1 MVRMRVFA
9 GPNGSGK
16 TTLNEYLQGQVNFG
30 VYLNPDDFYNV
41 ITQNRTLDLTEYGIT
56 SEKVDWHHFQNSHT
70 LYKTLP
76 ANDAQ
81 VKEERN
87 TLIFSKPPSVY
98 LVSIVISYVRQL
110 LFEDEKTFS
119 FETVFSHPS
128 KVQLMQEAAQRSYRT
143 YLYFVCTN
151 SPDINV
157 LRVQQRTREGGHDVP
172 EEKIRARYD
181 RSLTNLTQAIS
192 IAYRTYL
199 FDNSGREAS
208 LIADVTPGKRLNLR
222 RHTAPPWFHEHVL
235 PLFS

>member
-1 MVRMRVFA
+1 MARMRVFA

-16 TTLNEYLQGQVNFG
+16 TTLNEYLRGQFKFG
-30 VYLNPDDFYNV
+30 VYLNPDDFYNR
-41 ITQNRTLDLTEYGIT
+41 ICRDKALDLTQYGIT
-56 SEKVDWHHFQNSHT
+56 CKAIPWRQFQESHT
-70 LYKTLP
+70 LSKELP
-76 ANDAQ
+76 VRDAQ
-81 VKEERN
+81 VHAQRN
-87 TLIFSKPPSVY
+87 TLVFSKPPSVY

-110 LFEDEKTFS
+110 LIDAEKTFS
-119 FETVFSHPS
+119 FETVFSHAS
-128 KVQLMQEAAQRSYRT
+128 KVQLMKQAADRGYRT

-172 EEKIRARYD
+172 EEKIRVRYE
-181 RSLTNLTQAIS
+181 RSLANLTQAIS

-208 LIADVTPGKRLNLR
+208 LLADVTPDRRLNLR
-222 RHTAPPWFHEHVL
+222 KHTAPAWFHEHVL